1 MHRTGDATFDIHTM
15 SEPHRS
21 DPDYTVH
28 AEREEDTISL
38 LDLLAVVAK
47 RKWLIIGMTVIVGIV
62 TVAFLATTTV
72 LPSTSRWNYLPNYY
86 KPTVKIL
93 LQDSSASTSISSL
106 LNQSGLS
113 SLTGLLGGSSLT
125 GKSTSSDLA
134 KALLA
139 TNSLEDAVAEKFNFV
154 ERYHIT
160 KTPKTSV
167 RRMIEGALK
176 VKYDD
181 KSGIM
186 EIGYQDI
193 DPVFATAVINDI
205 ADRLQSQ
212 FKGLTQEKVVSKKQ
226 YLEQSIAAA
235 EQDTADKASQ
245 LVAFQNKYG
254 IYDLPAQAEANIR
267 ALADLQAQL
276 AQRNMELQ
284 LQLKYTP
291 ATDVRIIRLK
301 DQIAQLQR
309 QIDEMQAGTGG
320 IAGSSVPLGKM
331 SGLSVQYLN
340 LEKDLEVQQAILSLL
355 KQQYETAKLEEM
367 DNSQTFQV
375 VENAEIPEVK
385 AGPGR
390 SKIAVIAVL
399 AAFFVSVLIAFVAEY
414 FARARQDPV
423 EAEKLSEIR
432 SFLVPR
438 RRPRRE

>member
-1 MHRTGDATFDIHTM
+1 M

-28 AEREEDTISL
+28 PERGEDAISL

-47 RKWLIIGMTVIVGIV
+47 RKWLIIGMTFFVGVV
-62 TVAFLATTTV
+62 TVAFLASTVV
-72 LPSTSRWNYLPNYY
+72 LPPTSRWNHLPNYY
-86 KPTVKIL
+86 RPTVKIL
-93 LQDSSASTSISSL
+93 LQDSSATTSISSL

-113 SLTGLLGGSSLT
+113 ALTGLLGTSSMS
-125 GKSTSSDLA
+125 GKATSSDLA

-139 TNSLEDAVAEKFNFV
+139 TNSLEDAVAEKFNFI
-154 ERYHIT
+154 ERYHI
-160 KTPKTSV
+160 KGMPKTSV
-167 RRMIEGALK
+167 RNMIKGALK
-176 VKYDD
+176 VKYDE

-186 EIGYQDI
+186 EIGYQNI
-193 DPVFATAVINDI
+193 DPIFATAVVNDI

-212 FKGLTQEKVVSKKQ
+212 FKGLTQEKVLSKKQ

-235 EQDTADKASQ
+235 QKETADKAAQ

-254 IYDLPAQAEANIR
+254 IYDLNAQAEANIR
-267 ALADLQAQL
+267 ALGNLQAQL
-276 AQRNMELQ
+276 AQRNMDLQ

-291 ATDVRIIRLK
+291 ATDPRIIRLK
-301 DQIAQLQR
+301 DEIAQLQK
-309 QIDEMQAGTGG
+309 QIDQTQAGSGG

-331 SGLSVQYLN
+331 SGLAVQYLN

-375 VENAEIPEVK
+375 VENAEVPEVK

-399 AAFFVSVLIAFVAEY
+399 AGFFVSVLIAFVADY
-414 FARARQDPV
+414 FDRARRDPV

-438 RRPRRE
+438 KRPRRD